1 MHGEAPRGLCAI
13 VMQSV
18 LVAAT
23 EDSSAYAAAK
33 LRALYHK
40 SFWYDRGRAR
50 VSTLLQLA
58 GGGRTLESTDVRILS
73 HHR

>member
-1 MHGEAPRGLCAI
+1 MHGEAPLCDM
-13 VMQSV
+13 VMKSV

-33 LRALYHK
+33 LWALYYN

-50 VSTLLQLA
+50 VSMLLQLA
-58 GGGRTLESTDVRILS
+58 GGGLTLESTDVRILS